1 MKIIEAIKWQLDIF
15 FGKTA
20 NAIDKGAWGL
30 VARRILIFILVVGG
44 GILAMLL
51 ILLVLWKM
59 LSGLFGKVLFSLVGF
74 PLIAY
79 ILYLSFLANR
89 TDSNQEQQQ
98 RDEKNYLEA
107 WAEDV
112 YMYVRDAIFLVLR
125 AVSEYTVIVMP
136 STPSAVELPNNIS
149 VKDGYVV
156 FHFFARVRDVID
168 PVQLKRDLNRTLNQM
183 LRAHELKGIPS
194 DLVRING
201 SYYAPLQILD
211 IIDYGD
217 SINVAVVFTDERT
230 IGITKT
236 KKQLNL
242 EYQSKQESG
251 MREPLYEEE
260 L

>member
-1 MKIIEAIKWQLDIF
+1 MKIIKAIRRRLDMF
-15 FGKTA
+15 LEETA

-30 VARRILIFILVVGG
+30 VTRHILIFILAVVGSSF
-44 GILAMLL
+44 AVLL

-59 LSGLFGKVLFSLVGF
+59 LSGLLGKVLFSLVGL
-74 PLIAY
+74 PLIIY

-89 TDSNQEQQQ
+89 ADSNQEKL
-98 RDEKNYLEA
+98 RTDEKNHLEA

-112 YMYVRDAIFLVLR
+112 YMYVRDAMFLVLR
-125 AVSEYTVIVMP
+125 AVSEYTLIVMP

-149 VKDGYVV
+149 VKDGYAV
-156 FHFFARVRDVID
+156 FHFFARVRDGID

-201 SYYAPLQILD
+201 AYYSPLQILD

-217 SINVAVVFTDERT
+217 SINIAVVFTDEKT
-230 IGITKT
+230 IGIAKA

-242 EYQSKQESG
+242 EYQSKQKSG
-251 MREPLYEEE
+251 IREPLYEDE

>member
-1 MKIIEAIKWQLDIF
+1 MKILDAIKNRISAFSETTAEAIESGDWRVVIRNATIAALVVIGILSMLLLLLLGLWKLIGTLI
-15 FGKTA
+15 GKALMTLL
-20 NAIDKGAWGL
+20 GAPI
-30 VARRILIFILVVGG
+30 VVFIL
-44 GILAMLL
+44 
-51 ILLVLWKM
+51 WKSYCM
-59 LSGLFGKVLFSLVGF
+59 NLKDSRRLSQIEDKH
-74 PLIAY
+74 
-79 ILYLSFLANR
+79 NH
-89 TDSNQEQQQ
+89 
-98 RDEKNYLEA
+98 LEA
-107 WAEDV
+107 WAEEI
-112 YMYVRDAIFLVLR
+112 YGYVRDGMFLVLR

-201 SYYAPLQILD
+201 AYYSPLQILD

-217 SINVAVVFTDERT
+217 SINIAVVFTDEKT
-230 IGITKT
+230 IGIAKA
-236 KKQLNL
+236 KKQLNI
-242 EYQSKQESG
+242 EYQNKQKSG
-251 MREPLYEEE
+251 IREPLYEDE